1 MKFKFKS
8 ILTKIKS
15 SEGNLK
21 VGITHLGESLN
32 NSFQEK
38 NILGYL
44 AESNK
49 YYEEELKKLKKD
61 GLFLETEGWIGII
74 ILEKVYLEFIF
85 SNKKDRHCQAEI
97 SRKSLIEL
105 MKRWNEFLKREPDLD
120 YEEVI
125 ELPDEENPTVY
136 SEAFFGTFETFL
148 EKYKGAG
155 NYKNDLLFTAF
166 FNTDMGEKC
175 KIINFLIKQGFSIDE
190 FKDENLFIF
199 LFDGVIRGKED
210 VEALLEISKFL
221 LGKKVDISRIE
232 KHTQKTIF
240 SNLLKILPKNEKIL
254 IPLYDLI
261 FSQSHLKL
269 LHKDVNDL
277 TPLELAKKRK
287 RNIALK
293 YMEDYVEKYD
303 LKDSDVVN

>member
-1 MKFKFKS
+1 MIFKFCYKYKNK
-8 ILTKIKS
+8 KIKPFC
-15 SEGNLK
+15 EN
-21 VGITHLGESLN
+21 LN
-32 NSFQEK
+32 NSKFLD
-38 NILGYL
+38 IISYYL
-44 AESNK
+44 WETIDLFLMENNFYK
-49 YYEEELKKLKKD
+49 KDLEELESKKKYT
-61 GLFLETEGWIGII
+61 GIGSNSWEGII
-74 ILEKVYLEFIF
+74 LVNKVYFYFTYYPDYRVKQL
-85 SNKKDRHCQAEI
+85 EI

-175 KIINFLIKQGFSIDE
+175 KIINFLINQGFSIDE

-210 VEALLEISKFL
+210 VEDLLEISKLL

-269 LHKDVNDL
+269 LHKDVNGL

-303 LKDSDVVN
+303 LKDNDIMN

>member
-1 MKFKFKS
+1 MKFKFKFIKTKYENHDLNIITGLYPVCFS
-8 ILTKIKS
+8 IFETQ
-15 SEGNLK
+15 
-21 VGITHLGESLN
+21 
-32 NSFQEK
+32 QEK
-38 NILGYL
+38 NVGYSLGELMDDYERIINNLEQGIDDISTENWILDMMG
-44 AESNK
+44 
-49 YYEEELKKLKKD
+49 
-61 GLFLETEGWIGII
+61 
-74 ILEKVYLEFIF
+74 EKVFFEFIY
-85 SNKKDRHCQAEI
+85 SSKGSRKGQAEI
-97 SRKSLIEL
+97 SRKSLIKL
-105 MKRWNEFLKREPDLD
+105 MKKWHNFKQREPDLD

-148 EKYKGAG
+148 EKYKG

-166 FNTDMGEKC
+166 FNIDMGEKC
-175 KIINFLIKQGFSIDE
+175 KIINFLINQGFSIDE

-240 SNLLKILPKNEKIL
+240 SNLLKIFPKNEKIL

-269 LHKDVNDL
+269 LHKDVNGF

-287 RNIALK
+287 RNIVLK

-303 LKDSDVVN
+303 LKDSDVVVN